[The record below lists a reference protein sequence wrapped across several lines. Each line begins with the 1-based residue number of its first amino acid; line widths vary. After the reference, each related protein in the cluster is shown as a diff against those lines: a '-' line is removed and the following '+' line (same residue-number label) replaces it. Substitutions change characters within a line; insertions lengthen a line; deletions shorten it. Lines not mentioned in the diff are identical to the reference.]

1 MSRFEDLSND
11 VMEMIFEFF
20 DTTKEILEI
29 TLVSPRINQLV
40 SNSSVLMEK
49 MKVTW
54 SPARELVKIP
64 KKTNVIRKY
73 KKIKILGV
81 EKVSPMLSE
90 FVESHA
96 LTLISIE
103 DSTLTMSE
111 LRNILTLSANS
122 LKVLS
127 ITNTNI
133 QEQHDLQSIK
143 LTCLEEL
150 RTNNPPVNCDMKFL
164 ICIIS
169 TTSLRKFVFSS
180 HKDNPI
186 EFTAKD
192 AEIFTKYLCA
202 QKNLRELLL
211 PAKMSR
217 QFLDYVVELKDAKLK
232 LTDLHLQ
239 SPVFDFGCRFYKH
252 PSYWKFIEMQEH
264 SLRRLSFTG
273 INMTNESLRQVLD
286 LNLVALKFYY
296 CSFGW
301 DRHEIY
307 GVISTTIVEMD
318 IVCGPELDSE
328 SLHAILKILLIC
340 SRLRRLNIQVGKAM
354 PRTFSKDLAAKIQKL
369 ECLTLHDCNDLGS
382 ETVPCVK
389 KLTLIDTDKLNI
401 MKFLKANRQIKQI
414 NLRTSLEEDKEF
426 LKEIHK
432 ELPSAVVLYNVPD
445 NK

>member
-1 MSRFEDLSND
+1 
-11 VMEMIFEFF
+11 MIFEFF
-20 DTTKEILEI
+20 ETTKEILEI

-40 SNSSVLMEK
+40 SNSSILMEK
-49 MKVTW
+49 MKVNW
-54 SPARELVKIP
+54 SPARESAKTPRKIH
-64 KKTNVIRKY
+64 VIRKY

-81 EKVSPMLSE
+81 EKVSPLLSD
-90 FVESHA
+90 FVENHA

-103 DSTLTMSE
+103 DCTLTMAE
-111 LRNILTLSANS
+111 LRTILTLSATS

-143 LTCLEEL
+143 LTCLEEV
-150 RTNNPPVNCDMKFL
+150 RTNNPPANCDMKFL
-164 ICIIS
+164 ICIIL
-169 TTSLRKFVFSS
+169 TTSLRRFAFSS

-186 EFTAKD
+186 EFTSKD

-217 QFLDYVVELKDAKLK
+217 QFLDYVVELKDVKLK

-239 SPVFDFGCRFYKH
+239 SPVFDFGCRFYTH
-252 PSYWKFIEMQEH
+252 PSYWKFIEMQEN
-264 SLRRLSFTG
+264 SLRRLAFTG

-286 LNLVALKFYY
+286 LKNLLGLKFYY

-301 DRHEIY
+301 DCHEIDD
-307 GVISTTIVEMD
+307 VIKATIIEMD

-328 SLHAILKILLIC
+328 SSNAILKILLIC
-340 SRLRRLNIQVGKAM
+340 SRLKRLKIHVGKTM
-354 PRTFSKDLAAKIQKL
+354 PKMFSKDLAAKLQKL
-369 ECLTLHDCNDLGS
+369 ECLTLHDCNDFNG

-389 KLTLIDTDKLNI
+389 KLTLIDTDKVNI
-401 MKFLKANRQIKQI
+401 MKFLKANRQINQI
-414 NLRTSLEEDKEF
+414 NLRTSMEGDKDF
-426 LKEIHK
+426 LNDIHR